1 MISSDI
7 VTRDVGDSG
16 LLNTL
21 DDAAGRTANNSD
33 GVQSGNV
40 IDWESKGMSRS
51 GLASR
56 KAGGDQW
63 WVPHRFAANGP
74 PKILSVGVQ
83 Q

>member
-56 KAGGDQW
+56 KAGGDQ
-63 WVPHRFAANGP
+63 
-74 PKILSVGVQ
+74 
-83 Q
+83 